1 MLIKPLST
9 TLRIG
14 ALATLLGGA
23 MASAHA
29 GGVSVG
35 LDLGLPLPAVYSSEG
50 AYGPIAAVN
59 VGYRGGGHRGG
70 YYRGGGWGWGW
81 GGLVLATP
89 WIYGP
94 VVVAQPSTVIIENQP
109 QPAASLPAP
118 PARPE
123 PVIYPRNGQTAEQ
136 TEADRQACNRW
147 ATTQPA
153 ALSDSTVFMRAVDAC
168 LDGRGYTT
176 K

>member
-1 MLIKPLST
+1 V
-9 TLRIG
+9 
-14 ALATLLGGA
+14 
-23 MASAHA
+23 
-29 GGVSVG
+29 GV
-35 LDLGLPLPAVYSSEG
+35 DIGLPLPAVYSSAS
-50 AYGPIAAVN
+50 AYGPVGAVS
-59 VGYRGGGHRGG
+59 VGYRGGGGHHGG

-94 VVVAQPSTVIIENQP
+94 VVVTQPSTVIVETPQ
-109 QPAASLPAP
+109 QPAATLPVP
-118 PARPE
+118 PSRPE

-168 LDGRGYTT
+168 MDGRGYTS